1 MGAQP
6 CPGKDSPSLEEAPQ
20 AAVVVEEEAR
30 EPSPWELEVG
40 TNRVFEEDLGGEA
53 EDLAAQLQQRGVL
66 REAFRT
72 DWESRHTASAGGA
85 YYSSPA

>member
-20 AAVVVEEEAR
+20 AVVEEEEAR
-30 EPSPWELEVG
+30 EPSPWELEAG
-40 TNRVFEEDLGGEA
+40 MNRVSE

-66 REAFRT
+66 REVYRT
-72 DWESRHTASAGGA
+72 DWELRRTASAGGA
-85 YYSSPA
+85 CYSSPA

>member
-20 AAVVVEEEAR
+20 AVVEEEAR
-30 EPSPWELEVG
+30 GPSPWELEAG
-40 TNRVFEEDLGGEA
+40 TNRVSEEDLAGAAKE
-53 EDLAAQLQQRGVL
+53 LAAQLQHWGVL
-66 REAFRT
+66 REASRT
-72 DWESRHTASAGGA
+72 DWESRRTASAGGA